1 MRGSRYTNVRMGST
15 NVIPGSSYLS
25 AANPIFSMSPS
36 DAGFRENAKNSSIAA
51 DKPAGGSSSGM
62 SSSTILIVED
72 DVPLGKFLS
81 RALKLKLFAVEIT
94 LDGEEAW
101 EALQK
106 SHYDLVI
113 LDLNLPKLD
122 GMALLARARQIRPGL
137 RMLVLTARNRTEDL
151 VLALE
156 QGADDCLI
164 KPFSFLEL
172 LARVRGLLR
181 RDAAPPMHSSKV
193 GNLIVNREEHRV
205 MRGQRLIDLTPRE
218 FAILECL
225 MNNAG
230 KAVSRVTL
238 MQEVWNIPFDPTTN
252 VVDVYMKYLRDKI
265 DIEGEVKLLRTVR
278 GIGYGLDMRVEGH
291 TDDVPIHNAQ
301 FASNWELST
310 ARAMAVAMMLVN
322 ESGVDPE
329 RMSIAA
335 YGQYRPAASND
346 TPEGR
351 RANRRVDIVVVS
363 TATPARAPLE
373 VPGLPVAAQQPA
385 KNP

>member
-1 MRGSRYTNVRMGST
+1 MSSPELPTVIGSSNSARMPASLTSLQKPRNCGPPLENSTWKPVLMRGSRYTNVRMMST
-15 NVIPGSSYLS
+15 ALIPGPLYLS
-25 AANPIFSMSPS
+25 AANPILSTSPHFIAGCS
-36 DAGFRENAKNSSIAA
+36 GDAGDSSAAPDKPERGSSHGSNSS
-51 DKPAGGSSSGM
+51 S
-62 SSSTILIVED
+62 ILIVED
-72 DVPLGKFLS
+72 DVSLGKFLS
-81 RALKLKLFAVEIT
+81 RALKLKLFAVETT
-94 LDGEEAW
+94 LDGEAAW

-113 LDLNLPKLD
+113 LDLNLPKMD
-122 GMALLARARQIRPGL
+122 GMALLARVRQMRPGL

-181 RDAAPPMHSSKV
+181 RDAGLPVNSSKI
-193 GNLIVNREEHRV
+193 GDLCINREEHRV

-238 MQEVWNIPFDPTTN
+238 MREVWNIPFDPTTN

-278 GIGYGLDMRVEGH
+278 GIGYALR
-291 TDDVPIHNAQ
+291 
-301 FASNWELST
+301 
-310 ARAMAVAMMLVN
+310 
-322 ESGVDPE
+322 
-329 RMSIAA
+329 
-335 YGQYRPAASND
+335 ND
-346 TPEGR
+346 
-351 RANRRVDIVVVS
+351 
-363 TATPARAPLE
+363 
-373 VPGLPVAAQQPA
+373 
-385 KNP
+385 